1 MNRVDWSYM
10 KRPILVFLV
19 SILCSIFV
27 VAAAYQ
33 YEKMQTEAYQQSIS
47 TLSSTHELYRNI
59 VNDIDLFD
67 QYRNLYGGYKASG
80 MIGKERR
87 LSWIESLKTTNE
99 TLRLPSLTYNLN
111 PQEEFKRPGFKLLRG
126 VSVQSSAMDL
136 SMGLLHE
143 EDLFALVRGLRR
155 SIKNLFTVDHC
166 RISRN
171 SNISSSLD
179 LQKPNFDSR
188 CTIRWITIDVK

>member
-10 KRPILVFLV
+10 KRPILFFLG

-27 VAAAYQ
+27 VAAAYR
-33 YEKMQTEAYQQSIS
+33 YEQLQTEVYQESIS

-80 MIGKERR
+80 LIGKERR
-87 LSWIESLKTTNE
+87 LSWIESLTTTNE

-111 PQEEFKRPGFKLLRG
+111 PQEEFRRPGFKLLRG
-126 VSVQSSAMDL
+126 VEVQSSAMNL

-155 SIKNLFTVDHC
+155 SIKSLFTIDHC
-166 RISRN
+166 QVTRKSSIG
-171 SNISSSLD
+171 SSLE
-179 LQKPNFDSR
+179 LQKSNLDAR
-188 CTIRWITIDVK
+188 CTFRWITIDVK

>member
-10 KRPILVFLV
+10 KRPILVFLG
-19 SILCSIFV
+19 SIFCSVFV
-27 VAAAYQ
+27 VAAAYR
-33 YEKMQTEAYQQSIS
+33 YEQLQTEVYQQSIS

-80 MIGKERR
+80 LIGKERR

-111 PQEEFKRPGFKLLRG
+111 PQEEFRRPGFKLLRG
-126 VSVQSSAMDL
+126 VKVQSSAMNL

-155 SIKNLFTVDHC
+155 SIKSLFTIDRC
-166 RISRN
+166 QITRN
-171 SNISSSLD
+171 SGIGSSLD
-179 LQKPNFDSR
+179 LQKPNLDAR
-188 CTIRWITIDVK
+188 CTFRWITIDVK